1 MSTEKARV
9 AVIGA
14 GWWSTTAHIP
24 ALRNNPDADLVAICD
39 KQPERLE
46 KANAAYGPV
55 RTYTD
60 IGEMLAQEK
69 LDGAVICVNHSAHY
83 EAAKT
88 CLEAGLHVVID
99 KPMVLKAA
107 HAYDLVNIAN
117 ARGVEIIMGY
127 PWHYTENTRRARKI
141 IQSGELGAI
150 QYVSCLFAS
159 VVLEFL
165 RGNDQAYQ
173 PPSGY
178 AVTGP
183 GTVYSDP
190 QRSGGGQGHLQVT
203 HSAGTMFFVTGL
215 QADKVTAFMENFDLN
230 VDLVDAIA
238 VRFKPSGI
246 YAPVGVVGSTGNVV
260 KGDSSELEL
269 QVYCEQGRLV
279 LNQHEG
285 TLLVRKSDGTERSYG
300 PLDPEDRYPTHAPS
314 SNLVGL
320 ILGKEKNESP
330 VEAGV
335 RTVELLDAAYRSSEA
350 GGQPIGIADLN

>member
-1 MSTEKARV
+1 MSTKKARV
-9 AVIGA
+9 AVVGA
-14 GWWSTTAHIP
+14 GWWSTTAHMP
-24 ALRNNPDADLVAICD
+24 ALKNNPDADLVAICD
-39 KQPERLE
+39 MQPEKL
-46 KANAAYGPV
+46 ANAAAAYGPFNV
-55 RTYTD
+55 YTD
-60 IGEMLAQEK
+60 LEEMLAKEQ
-69 LDGAVICVNHSAHY
+69 LDGAVVCVNHSAHY
-83 EAAKT
+83 EAAKA
-88 CLEAGLHVVID
+88 CLKAGLHTVID

-107 HAYDLVNIAN
+107 HAYDLVNIAK

-127 PWHYTENTRRARKI
+127 PWHYTENTIRAREI
-141 IQSGELGAI
+141 VQSGELGAI

-165 RGNDQAYQ
+165 RGNDKAYS
-173 PPSGY
+173 PESGY

-215 QADKVTAFMENFDLN
+215 QADRVTSFMQNFDLK

-238 VRFKPSGI
+238 VRFKPVGG

-260 KGDSSELEL
+260 KGDSSMLEL
-269 QVYCEQGRLV
+269 QVYFEQGRLM

-285 TLLVRKSDGTERSYG
+285 TLMVRKSDGTERNYG
-300 PLDPEDRYPTHAPS
+300 PIQAEDRYPTHAPS
-314 SNLVGL
+314 ANLVSL
-320 ILGKEKNESP
+320 ILGKSGNESP

-350 GGQPIGIADLN
+350 NGAPVSIADL

>member
-1 MSTEKARV
+1 MSTKKARV
-9 AVIGA
+9 AVVGA

-24 ALRNNPDADLVAICD
+24 ALKNNPDAELVALCD
-39 KQPERLE
+39 KQPDRL
-46 KANAAYGPV
+46 ASAAAAYGPV
-55 RTYTD
+55 KTYTD
-60 IGEMLAQEK
+60 LDEMLAQEQ
-69 LDGAVICVNHSAHY
+69 LDGAVVCVNHAAHY
-83 EAAKT
+83 ETAKA

-107 HAYDLVNIAN
+107 HAYDLVDIAN
-117 ARGVEIIMGY
+117 ARSVEIIMGY
-127 PWHYTENTRRARKI
+127 PWHYTENTRRARDI
-141 IQSGELGAI
+141 VQSGELGAV

-165 RGNDQAYQ
+165 RGNDQAYR
-173 PPSGY
+173 PESGY

-190 QRSGGGQGHLQVT
+190 KRSGGGQGHLQVT
-203 HSAGTMFFVTGL
+203 HSAGTMFFVTDL
-215 QADKVTAFMENFDLN
+215 KADRVTSFMQNFDLN

-238 VRFKPSGI
+238 VRFKPVGG

-269 QVYCEQGRLV
+269 QVYFEQGRLV

-285 TLLVRKSDGTERSYG
+285 TLLVRKSDGTERNFR
-300 PLDPEDRYPTHAPS
+300 PLAPEDRYPTYAPS
-314 SNLVGL
+314 ANLVSL
-320 ILGKEKNESP
+320 ILGKGKNESP

-350 GGQPIGIADLN
+350 DGQPINIADL